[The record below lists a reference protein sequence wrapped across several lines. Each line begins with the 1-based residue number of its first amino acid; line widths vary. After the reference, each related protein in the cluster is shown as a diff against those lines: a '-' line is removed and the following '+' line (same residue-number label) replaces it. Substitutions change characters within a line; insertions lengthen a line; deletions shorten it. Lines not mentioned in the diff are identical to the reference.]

1 MSRYASTRRSDGLK
15 LPEKQITIISGHYGT
30 GKTEFAVNLAFAMA
44 RDGRKTALADL
55 DIVNPYFRSYE
66 RSLELE
72 REGITVY
79 VTSNFGK
86 ADIPA
91 LPPDIMAIFVN
102 RQQQSIID
110 LGGDPVGARLLGYYQ
125 PQLDRIDFDFWFVIN
140 QNRVENGTIDKVMR
154 YLQLTEAASKQQI
167 TGIVNN
173 THLGEETTVDVI
185 LSGDEFAANVAKAIN
200 LPLIYTVAERKFEEE
215 LKGRLNGSF
224 FPIDRYMT
232 KPWELGDHEG
242 GLFAW
247 QQEG

>member
-1 MSRYASTRRSDGLK
+1 LK

-66 RSLELE
+66 RTRELE
-72 REGITVY
+72 REGIAVF
-79 VTSNFGK
+79 VTSNFGR

-91 LPPDIMAIFVN
+91 LPPDIMSIFVN

-110 LGGDPVGARLLGYYQ
+110 LGGDPVGARVLGYYQ
-125 PQLDRIDFDFWFVIN
+125 PQLDRIDFDYWFVIN
-140 QNRVENGTIDKVMR
+140 QNRVENRTIEGVVR
-154 YLQLTEAASKQQI
+154 YLRLTEAASKQRI

-173 THLGEETTVDVI
+173 THLGDETTAEVI
-185 LSGDEFAANVAKAIN
+185 LRGDEFAAKVAEIIN
-200 LPLIYTVAERKFEEE
+200 LPIICTVGERCFEEE
-215 LKGRLNGSF
+215 LKSRLNGSF
-224 FPIDRYMT
+224 FAIDRYMT

-242 GLFAW
+242 GQFAW
-247 QQEG
+247 QQEA

>member
-1 MSRYASTRRSDGLK
+1 ME

-44 RDGRKTALADL
+44 RDGRKMALADL

-66 RSLELE
+66 RSRELE
-72 REGITVY
+72 REGVTVY

-91 LPPDIMAIFVN
+91 LPPDIMSIFVN
-102 RQQQSIID
+102 RQRQSIID

-140 QNRVENGTIDKVMR
+140 QNRVENATIDKVRR
-154 YLQLTEAASKQQI
+154 YLHLTETASKQQI

-173 THLGEETTVDVI
+173 THLGDETTAEVI
-185 LSGDEFAANVAKAIN
+185 LRGDEFAMKVAKTVN
-200 LPLIYTVAERKFEEE
+200 LPLIYTVGERHFEEG

-232 KPWELGDHEG
+232 KPWEMNDHEG
-242 GLFAW
+242 GQCVW
-247 QQEG
+247 QQEE

>member
-1 MSRYASTRRSDGLK
+1 MRRSDGLK

-30 GKTEFAVNLAFAMA
+30 GKTEFAVNLAIVMA

-66 RSLELE
+66 RSRELEL
-72 REGITVY
+72 EGITVY

-91 LPPDIMAIFVN
+91 LPPDIMSIFVN
-102 RQQQSIID
+102 QQQQSIID

-125 PQLDRIDFDFWFVIN
+125 PQLDRIDYDFWFVIN
-140 QNRVENGTIDKVMR
+140 QNRAENATIEKVTR
-154 YLQLTEAASKQQI
+154 YLELTEATSKQRI
-167 TGIVNN
+167 NGIVNN
-173 THLGEETTVDVI
+173 THLGNETTAEI
-185 LSGDEFAANVAKAIN
+185 IMRGDDFAANVARSTN
-200 LPLIYTVAERKFEEE
+200 LPLIYTIGERKFEKE

-232 KPWELGDHEG
+232 KPWELSDHEG
-242 GLFAW
+242 GQFTWLK
-247 QQEG
+247 EE